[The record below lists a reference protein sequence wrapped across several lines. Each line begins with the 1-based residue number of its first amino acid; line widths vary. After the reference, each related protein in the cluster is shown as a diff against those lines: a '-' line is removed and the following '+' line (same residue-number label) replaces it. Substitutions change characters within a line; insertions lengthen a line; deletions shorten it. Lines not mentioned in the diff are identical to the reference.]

1 MQLKLASVV
10 LLMMIS
16 GCAHTPP
23 AQHPTNY
30 PGAVAVEPPYWDYPE
45 GDSWR
50 KECVGQDLPQ
60 QSPIDLVKAD
70 AKPWDKSYV
79 VAQSTLD
86 AHDRNVVFMPTPGPS
101 VSFNPVVGNESVQTA
116 YTVAGFHFHNRAEHR
131 IAGNPLIEMH
141 IKTTDSF
148 GGTAVFA
155 VLWTDG
161 ATDSDPTL
169 EAAVNSLSTQ
179 RGEPKAVDVGRLL
192 QKFAQ
197 EPFYS
202 YVGSLTTPPCTG
214 NIRFFVLK
222 NPIRTNASLI
232 NNGLIAGL
240 VAKGVSRDN
249 FRPLKPVLSTTTVY
263 LVTPKNPRP

>member
-10 LLMMIS
+10 LLVAIS
-16 GCAHTPP
+16 GCAHAPP
-23 AQHPTNY
+23 
-30 PGAVAVEPPYWDYPE
+30 
-45 GDSWR
+45 
-50 KECVGQDLPQ
+50 
-60 QSPIDLVKAD
+60 PIDLTEVET
-70 AKPWDKSYV
+70 KPWNDSYV

-86 AHDRNVVFMPTPGPS
+86 AHERNVVFMPTPGPS
-101 VSFNPVVGNESVQTA
+101 MAFNPVVGDESEQRV

-141 IKTTDSF
+141 IKTTDSS

-161 ATDSDPTL
+161 ATASDPTL
-169 EAAVNSLSTQ
+169 EAAVLALSTQ

-214 NIRFFVLK
+214 KIRWFVLK
-222 NPIRTNASLI
+222 DPIRTNASII

-240 VAKGVSRDN
+240 VGKGVSREN
-249 FRPLKPVLSTTTVY
+249 FRPLKPVLSSTTVH
-263 LVTPKNPRP
+263 LVTPKNPQP